1 MDPPNTVNIE
11 NSEIGVLLELS
22 DMNFILKK
30 EIKMS
35 LTIIDVKWKIRCIW
49 FYLILFQY
57 YFYFLVWRE
66 GVEW

>member
-35 LTIIDVKWKIRCIW
+35 LTIIDVK
-49 FYLILFQY
+49 
-57 YFYFLVWRE
+57 
-66 GVEW
+66 